1 MREMQYI
8 CLFGRSLGPYLVA
21 DAEEQLP
28 VGVCG
33 AGRELEFVAVVVDG
47 NGSLNILCEG
57 SLDIPR
63 DVRRGDRAVL
73 DRQVRVVVVLFALLV
88 TVAIGLYTRLLTF
101 FLVRL
106 ILDILVGLLAGDVMV
121 LECPLIPSTG
131 IISSFT

>member
-8 CLFGRSLGPYLVA
+8 CLFGRSFGPYLVA

-28 VGVCG
+28 VGFCG

-47 NGSLNILCEG
+47 NGPLNILCEG